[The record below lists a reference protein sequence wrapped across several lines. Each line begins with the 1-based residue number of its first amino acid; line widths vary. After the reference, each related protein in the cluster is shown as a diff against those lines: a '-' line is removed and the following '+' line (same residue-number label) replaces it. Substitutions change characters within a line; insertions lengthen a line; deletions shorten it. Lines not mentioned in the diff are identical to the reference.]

1 MVSLVNPG
9 RKLPFVIS
17 QLTGITDRELIGK
30 PRLADLLAPL
40 SRFVGTAP
48 VVAHNASFDLGFL
61 REAGLT
67 FSSPALDTFE
77 IATIILPGHSSLSL
91 GNLAAEFGIDL
102 STRTAHSMMPVPPVS
117 Y

>member
-1 MVSLVNPG
+1 MNQTFVALDLETTGLDPKRDTIIEIGCVKFRGNEILDEWSSLVNPG

-67 FSSPALDTFE
+67 GL
-77 IATIILPGHSSLSL
+77 
-91 GNLAAEFGIDL
+91 
-102 STRTAHSMMPVPPVS
+102 
-117 Y
+117 